1 MVKFS
6 CRICQKVVGKKN
18 SAICYDL
25 CKERIHTAWN
35 NLDKKNLQTLTTLHY
50 KMVLYKFHKKK
61 VPLTIQTNQELE
73 KNLQWK
79 IS

>member
-1 MVKFS
+1 MTYVKNEY
-6 CRICQKVVGKKN
+6 ILPGIIQIKKT
-18 SAICYDL
+18 CKLLQL
-25 CKERIHTAWN
+25 CITKWFCISFT
-35 NLDKKNLQTLTTLHY
+35 
-50 KMVLYKFHKKK
+50 KKK